1 MINPFKKW
9 KPKGKIYS
17 FRCSQCGDAFISSH
31 NLDAPLCGTCIQKI
45 KSLDSTVDNDKKCS
59 ECGNVGVIYGKD
71 RCHSCYFN
79 FKKDNWLFGLDL
91 IFNMVFINREIN
103 LSNILLEGIF
113 LF

>member
-45 KSLDSTVDNDKKCS
+45 KSLDATVDNEKKCS
-59 ECGNVGVIYGKD
+59 ECGNLGVIYGKD
-71 RCHSCYFN
+71 RCYSCYFN
-79 FKKDNWLFGLDL
+79 FNKNK
-91 IFNMVFINREIN
+91 RE
-103 LSNILLEGIF
+103 
-113 LF
+113 